1 MNRKRYTS
9 DPRYSA
15 VLDNMDLLGIT
26 DVSTKRQEKNG
37 TIQWRLPLKNIW
49 PGNRKNATC
58 IEVASFKAGYVRRQ
72 NGCYTPYQLNKRP
85 AKERYYKDYK
95 TTWSDNGDYTREWT
109 GKYNKYTSKITT
121 KIPIEIDRLEYL
133 ISYCLKNYYIKHAN
147 FVADGEYVPKWKLQ
161 HAISSSNNDFNG
173 HRDRIKDLESNVY
186 TQKQRGDGYK
196 EGYEHKKQYVRDLE
210 NKLDTIQR
218 IADYE

>member
-26 DVSTKRQEKNG
+26 DVSTTRQAKNG
-37 TIQWRLPLKNIW
+37 TIQWRLPIKNIW

-58 IEVASFKAGYVRRQ
+58 IEVASFESGYVRRQ

-85 AKERYYKDYK
+85 VKEEYYKDYK
-95 TTWSDNGDYTREWT
+95 TTWGDNGDYTQEWT
-109 GKYNKYTSKITT
+109 GKYNKYNSKITT

-147 FVADGEYVPKWKLQ
+147 FVANGDYIPKWRYDNLEEKRVLQ
-161 HAISSSNNDFNG
+161 DIFVTIDGQRHT
-173 HRDRIKDLESNVY
+173 LQ
-186 TQKQRGDGYK
+186 TQETLK
-196 EGYEHKKQYVRDLE
+196 
-210 NKLDTIQR
+210 I
-218 IADYE
+218 